1 MKNLNIVLALA
12 AGLLAMSCANT
23 SKPKIDGDVD
33 LASLDINKEL
43 NRAKQV
49 FYALPSPVETAHLIQ
64 STGVSYNMD
73 LANPTSNVDKYTT
86 TAQKALN
93 FGIYGADLSYASLF
107 NQTQTAI
114 QYMATAKKLADELGI
129 FDFVQPD
136 IADRIENNIN
146 DRDSLMEIITE
157 GFTNANEYLND
168 AGRAEVAALIVAGG
182 WIESLYLSTELAE
195 MANNNTRL
203 IDLVIDQRYSLSI
216 LVKMLETYK
225 NMSGVSE
232 VYGWLTDLQKTFD
245 RVKSMP
251 SEVKAETS
259 KDGKTTLAAS
269 TDTFINEVLFSAIC
283 QKTDSIRTAVVK

>member
-1 MKNLNIVLALA
+1 MKKLNIVLAMA
-12 AGLLAMSCANT
+12 AGLLVLSCANN
-23 SKPKIDGDVD
+23 SKKVNGEVD
-33 LASLDINKEL
+33 LGNLDINNEL

-73 LANPTSNVDKYTT
+73 LANPTEYVDKYTT

-93 FGIYGADLSYASLF
+93 FGVYGADLSYASLF

-129 FDFVQPD
+129 LDFVQPD
-136 IADRIENNIN
+136 VAKRIENNIN
-146 DRDSLMEIITE
+146 DRDSVMEIITE

-168 AGRAEVAALIVAGG
+168 AGRAEVSALIVAGG

-225 NMSGVSE
+225 NMSSVNE
-232 VYGWLTDLQKTFD
+232 VYNWLTDLQETFE
-245 RVKSMP
+245 RVKSAP
-251 SEVKAETS
+251 SEINVETS
-259 KDGKTTLAAS
+259 NDGKTTLASS
-269 TDTFINEVLFSAIC
+269 TDTFINEALFTTIC
-283 QKTDSIRTAVVK
+283 QKTEKIRSQIVK